1 MSGVINLLGGVWGE
15 FNRNDSTYSFL
26 SRERYQI
33 DLKFCHLSD
42 LEFLA
47 AFKGNNDFGALLGLD
62 MGTAEVVRTH
72 TAQDNPCGIGRSQP
86 PQNRSLLSPKLRHFL
101 LKFRVHF
108 DKNDDF

>member
-33 DLKFCHLSD
+33 DLKFCHLPD

-47 AFKGNNDFGALLGLD
+47 AFKGNNDFGALLGHLLTSLHLKWSD
-62 MGTAEVVRTH
+62 SGMLNNTVFLH
-72 TAQDNPCGIGRSQP
+72 TKAAVLFLKSKNVKNKTQI
-86 PQNRSLLSPKLRHFL
+86 HFL
-101 LKFRVHF
+101 GQME
-108 DKNDDF
+108 